1 MNPSSPKF
9 LIMAKKQPDFFSE
22 PLLILNPQ
30 KKILKQYSRHL
41 KKQKVITTN

>member
-22 PLLILNPQ
+22 PLLLGESKN
-30 KKILKQYSRHL
+30 KILK
-41 KKQKVITTN
+41 